1 MSCPEPS
8 RDATT
13 SHDVAAGQLDAGL
26 PPLLLG
32 TATAVSSHSATDPN
46 SNSHGNVD
54 VDDSTNPD
62 DPEQLSRVVS
72 GPAYSVFSDGM
83 KRYIVILVTFTS
95 FISPMTANIYF
106 PALTPIAA
114 DLGVSVGLIN
124 LTLTTYMIFQGIA
137 PTLVGDFGDMAGRRP
152 AFIIA
157 MSIYLV
163 VNIGLALQNNF
174 AALLVLRMLQSA
186 GSSGTLA
193 LSYAVVADIAVSA
206 ERGKYMGIVG
216 AGINIGPALSPVLG
230 GILAQYLG
238 WRSIFWFCCIVSACL
253 LVPYTLSVPETARN
267 VVGNGSIP
275 PRWIN
280 MTLLDYIHQKRHP
293 VPLSERPQPPK
304 TKIHFPNPLRTL
316 SVVFEKDLS
325 LILAYAA
332 ILYLVFIMIVAT
344 LSTIFSDIYH
354 LDELQIGLCYLP
366 YGVGCCTASIAQG
379 HLLDWNYRRTARRI
393 GFTIDYRRGDDL
405 AKFPIEKAR
414 ILPMMPMV
422 AIGVCT
428 VIAYGWVLEYRLPL
442 AAPLVLLFL
451 VGLTVVGSFSILN
464 TLIMDLYPQAPATAV
479 AAVNLVRCLMGAAV
493 MAVIEAMIERLGR
506 GWNFTFWALLV
517 VVTSPTMFLV
527 LRHGPRWREER
538 RLRLAKKKAEKEEE
552 EQEGERQAAATA
564 AREEQEE
571 HGGEDEHAEEDM
583 HTGLNVGQASGESE
597 KQDCSPQEG
606 REGMEGGK
614 GEKSKGLGQSVVS
627 RSVASVG
634 REAPR
639 TTTVELVAAD
649 GEAAART
656 VDGDA
661 KTTKAH
667 NKLQETVSEKA

>member
-8 RDATT
+8 RDAIT
-13 SHDVAAGQLDAGL
+13 SHDVAAGQLDVG
-26 PPLLLG
+26 PPPPLLG
-32 TATAVSSHSATDPN
+32 TATASSSNDPNIHIDDDNSSHTDEN
-46 SNSHGNVD
+46 GTITND
-54 VDDSTNPD
+54 VANPD

-72 GPAYSVFSDGM
+72 GPPYSVFSDGM
-83 KRYIVILVTFTS
+83 KRYIVVMVTFTS

-106 PALTPIAA
+106 PALTPIAE

-124 LTLTTYMIFQGIA
+124 LTLTTYMILQGIA
-137 PTLVGDFGDMAGRRP
+137 PTLFGDFGDMAGRRP

-163 VNIGLALQNNF
+163 VNIGLALQNNY
-174 AALLVLRMLQSA
+174 AALLVLRMLQSG

-193 LSYAVVADIAVSA
+193 LGYAVVADVAVSA

-293 VPLSERPQPPK
+293 LPLSERPQPPK

-332 ILYLVFIMIVAT
+332 TLYVVFIMIVAT
-344 LSTIFSDIYH
+344 LSTVFSDIYH
-354 LDELQIGLCYLP
+354 LNELQIGLCYLP
-366 YGVGCCTASIAQG
+366 YGVGCCTASILQG

-405 AKFPIEKAR
+405 SKFPIEKAR
-414 ILPMMPMV
+414 LYPMAPMV
-422 AIGVCT
+422 VIGVCT

-442 AAPLVLLFL
+442 AVPLVLLFL

-479 AAVNLVRCLMGAAV
+479 AAVNLVRCLLGAGV
-493 MAVIEAMIERLGR
+493 MAFIEAMIERLGR
-506 GWNFTFWALLV
+506 GWNFTFWALLL

-527 LRHGPRWREER
+527 LRFGPRWREER
-538 RLRLAKKKAEKEEE
+538 RLRLAKKKAQREEE
-552 EQEGERQAAATA
+552 EQERERQAEREAA
-564 AREEQEE
+564 AREQEE
-571 HGGEDEHAEEDM
+571 EHEESDA
-583 HTGLNVGQASGESE
+583 HTGPPAGNQSNESE
-597 KQDCSPQEG
+597 KQDFSPV
-606 REGMEGGK
+606 
-614 GEKSKGLGQSVVS
+614 GEGLGQPVVD
-627 RSVASVG
+627 RSVASAG
-634 REAPR
+634 APVPC
-639 TTTVELVAAD
+639 TTTVELLAVVNGNAT
-649 GEAAART
+649 ERT
-656 VDGDA
+656 VDG
-661 KTTKAH
+661 TKATKST
-667 NKLQETVSEKA
+667 NVQESVSKET